1 VRNRKQAAPQ
11 ALVKAVRAV
20 SCPVR
25 LEILRYL
32 EDPVAHFPPQA
43 DGDLLRDGACAGH
56 IQEKVGVAP
65 ATASRHLAV
74 LSDAGLLIATRRR
87 GWTFY
92 RRNEA
97 GLREFLEHFE
107 VQLLRRRSSR

>member
-1 VRNRKQAAPQ
+1 LVRG
-11 ALVKAVRAV
+11 VRAL

-43 DGDLLRDGACAGH
+43 DGDLLRDGVCAGH

-65 ATASRHLAV
+65 ATASRHLA
-74 LSDAGLLIATRRR
+74 LLTDAGLLTATRRK
-87 GWTFY
+87 GWIFY

-97 GLREFLEHFE
+97 ALREFLETFQ
-107 VQLLRRRSSR
+107 VQLLRARINR